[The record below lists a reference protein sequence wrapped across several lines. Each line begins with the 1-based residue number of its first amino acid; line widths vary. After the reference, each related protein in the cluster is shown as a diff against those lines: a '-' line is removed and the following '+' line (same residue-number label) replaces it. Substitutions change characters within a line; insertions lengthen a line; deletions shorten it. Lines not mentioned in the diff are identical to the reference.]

1 MNLDKIDKQILQE
14 LQINARISN
23 LELAEKVN
31 LSPTP
36 CARRV
41 KQLEEAGIIK
51 SHITILDPEVLGLS
65 LTAMVSITMD
75 QHTTDRFEK
84 FEKTAAEL
92 PEVMECYVVTGQ
104 DSDFLIKVLV
114 KDMRHYEEF
123 LLRRL
128 TKIEGVSGVHS
139 SFVLRQAINKHQLP
153 L

>member
-14 LQINARISN
+14 LQNNARISN
-23 LELAEKVN
+23 IDLAEKVN

-65 LTAMVSITMD
+65 LTAMVSVTMD
-75 QHTTDRFEK
+75 KHTTDRFEK
-84 FEKTAAEL
+84 FEETAALL

-128 TKIEGVSGVHS
+128 TKIDGVSGVHS
-139 SFVLRQAINKHQLP
+139 SFVLRHSINKHQLP